1 MERGDGGG
9 AARGDEAFGVK
20 ALRHPFGT
28 YWEQRDFWTESRFT
42 RDFSL
47 LPPQSHFD
55 PSP

>member
-1 MERGDGGG
+1 MERGAGGG
-9 AARGDEAFGVK
+9 AVRGDEAFGVK